1 MCAKNLAQAQP
12 QFLWH
17 RWGGFRLNLREIV
30 TRLVYLHWWESRWFV
45 NTVIQF
51 SERLTVFRWHCVLD
65 TPLMGDGL
73 LRILYCSTDAFNH
86 QFDPKQFKEEMKKQ
100 PRLLSSW
107 AVVRYTNSLNTS
119 TSSPIEWMKG
129 LTSLRYETSCLS
141 AGLHQLDP
149 GQLSVSM
156 SARWHYLFQ
165 FLMQIIGL
173 GRDFWLGRVSQKLRE
188 VHMDVDCCC
197 SETKVKVQHT

>member
-1 MCAKNLAQAQP
+1 
-12 QFLWH
+12 
-17 RWGGFRLNLREIV
+17 
-30 TRLVYLHWWESRWFV
+30 
-45 NTVIQF
+45 
-51 SERLTVFRWHCVLD
+51 
-65 TPLMGDGL
+65 
-73 LRILYCSTDAFNH
+73 
-86 QFDPKQFKEEMKKQ
+86 
-100 PRLLSSW
+100 
-107 AVVRYTNSLNTS
+107 
-119 TSSPIEWMKG
+119 MKG

-188 VHMDVDCCC
+188 VHMDVDCCGPEAKVGALHGPDHWLRSITFHVSGFSC
-197 SETKVKVQHT
+197 RVLPSARTPWSECVVRIFIAEMNSPWFYIGIVNNSRFEWTQSSIPLYPRHIGNPQGGGEDILCQPHEEKCLPASKTCGGNIYQVVFHSSPSIALCFIL